1 MTLSHAPKMAS
12 PVLPDPESN
21 PNADVVIWDGQCNF
35 CRGQVERL
43 RRWDSDKLSYLSL
56 HDVRARELCPDL
68 TEEQLME
75 QIWVVQSDG
84 ATKFGGADAAR
95 YLSKRLPKLWW
106 LFPVLHIPLAMPLW
120 RWVYRQ
126 IAKRRYKIS
135 GRNCETGTCRIP

>member
-1 MTLSHAPKMAS
+1 MTLSHDPKMAS
-12 PVLPDPESN
+12 TELPDPELK
-21 PNADVVIWDGQCNF
+21 PTADVVIWDGQCNF

-43 RRWDSDKLSYLSL
+43 RRWDSNKLSYLSL
-56 HDVRARELCPDL
+56 HDARARKLCPDL

-106 LFPVLHIPLAMPLW
+106 LFPILHIPLAMPLW
-120 RWVYRQ
+120 RWIYQQ

-135 GRNCETGTCRIP
+135 GRNCDSGTCRIR